1 MKDKIL
7 GILDDY
13 VVGDIDSESKR
24 FNNILKEEIITIID
38 DYINNNKRSK

>member
-7 GILDDY
+7 GILEDY
-13 VVGDIDSESKR
+13 VVGNIDSESKR

-38 DYINNNKRSK
+38 DYINNNNKE